1 MKIEN
6 VSKYRLQLLQRLSE
20 LKTATANIKIELADA
35 AESQTNFL
43 QDYVDYAKEQSDLH
57 ARLKI
62 YERYVQERLKILCAL
77 ERIENGSFGDC
88 NECGEMIAAK
98 RLFVQPSAALC
109 VECQGTKEDR
119 TRSTAA
125 PAQRTHLGSLLESFC
140 RPARVA

>member
-6 VSKYRLQLLQRLSE
+6 LSKYRLQLLQRLSE
-20 LKTATANIKIELADA
+20 LKTATANIKTELADA

-43 QDYVDYAKEQSDLH
+43 QDYVDHAKEQSDLH

-77 ERIENGSFGDC
+77 ERIENGSFGGC
-88 NECGEMIAAK
+88 NECGEKISAK

-119 TRSTAA
+119 ARSSMDQ
-125 PAQRTHLGSLLESFC
+125 AQTTNLGSPLVSFC
-140 RPARVA
+140 GRPKVA

>member
-20 LKTATANIKIELADA
+20 LKTATTNIKIELADA

-43 QDYVDYAKEQSDLH
+43 QDYVDYAKEQSDSH

-77 ERIENGSFGDC
+77 ERIEKGSFGGC
-88 NECGEMIAAK
+88 NECGEKISAE

-119 TRSTAA
+119 TRSATT
-125 PAQRTHLGSLLESFC
+125 PGEKTNLGSPLKSFVS
-140 RPARVA
+140 RARVA